1 MTLQKQ
7 FNLFWFSSDI
17 GKKVLLAP
25 LNLGGILISNSE
37 LCNSQRKATVKKSL
51 ERKTNTTHKER
62 TNLEIFYAKLQC
74 IPRRPLWRHQWS
86 CHIGLTLSADN
97 IS

>member
-7 FNLFWFSSDI
+7 FNLFGFSIPDI

-37 LCNSQRKATVKKSL
+37 LCNSQRKATVKK
-51 ERKTNTTHKER
+51 
-62 TNLEIFYAKLQC
+62 
-74 IPRRPLWRHQWS
+74 
-86 CHIGLTLSADN
+86 